1 MGAFDPDALE
11 CLAAVVEEGSFERAA
26 QRQLI
31 SQSAVSQ
38 RLLGLEAQIGVAL
51 VVRSRPE
58 ADYRERLLS
67 GREFADGASNGH
79 GNLPE
84 GHRSSN

>member
-1 MGAFDPDALE
+1 MM
-11 CLAAVVEEGSFERAA
+11 VSYRVEGSTGCASKAPRRQPSEAA
-26 QRQLI
+26 RMSGYDDEGQLPDT
-31 SQSAVSQ
+31 QPVS
-38 RLLGLEAQIGVAL
+38 
-51 VVRSRPE
+51 RSRPE